1 MVWYKLHEDRW
12 IMIYKIIKLT
22 QCYLKWYRIL
32 DYAIILTWFYSDE
45 VPEIYFIKRLKRKVL
60 SGEGTCKIRG
70 KLRKGRGHNPI
81 IQHSDTTRMEYSFG
95 FIFVGFLLV
104 TGSASPI
111 EHDYCVIGAGPAGLQ
126 IGYFLHKAHRN
137 YVILEKSL
145 SAGRIILI

>member
-1 MVWYKLHEDRW
+1 MLSEVIPNSRLCNHFNLILFRW
-12 IMIYKIIKLT
+12 SAGNL
-22 QCYLKWYRIL
+22 
-32 DYAIILTWFYSDE
+32 FYE
-45 VPEIYFIKRLKRKVL
+45 KVKKGKVL
-60 SGEGTCKIRG
+60 SGEGTCKIKG
-70 KLRKGRGHNPI
+70 KLRKGRGHSPI

-95 FIFVGFLLV
+95 FIFLGFLLV

>member
-1 MVWYKLHEDRW
+1 
-12 IMIYKIIKLT
+12 
-22 QCYLKWYRIL
+22 
-32 DYAIILTWFYSDE
+32 
-45 VPEIYFIKRLKRKVL
+45 
-60 SGEGTCKIRG
+60 
-70 KLRKGRGHNPI
+70 
-81 IQHSDTTRMEYSFG
+81 MEYSFG

>member
-22 QCYLKWYRIL
+22 QCYLKLYWSL
-32 DYAIILTWFYSDE
+32 GYAIILTWYFSDE
-45 VPEIYFIKRLKRKVL
+45 VPEFYIMKQWKKNKVL
-60 SGEGTCKIRG
+60 SKEGTYRG
-70 KLRKGRGHNPI
+70 KPRKKDRGSNPI
-81 IQHSDTTRMEYSFG
+81 IKHSDTTRMEYSFG
-95 FIFVGFLLV
+95 FMFVGFLLV

-126 IGYFLHKAHRN
+126 IGYFLRKAHRN
-137 YVILEKSL
+137 YVILEQSS

>member
-1 MVWYKLHEDRW
+1 MLSEVIPNSRSCNHFNLILFRW
-12 IMIYKIIKLT
+12 SAGNL
-22 QCYLKWYRIL
+22 
-32 DYAIILTWFYSDE
+32 FYE
-45 VPEIYFIKRLKRKVL
+45 KVKERCCL
-60 SGEGTCKIRG
+60 EKEPAKSG
-70 KLRKGRGHNPI
+70 KLRKGRGHIPI

>member
-1 MVWYKLHEDRW
+1 MLSEVIPNSRLCNHFNLILFRW
-12 IMIYKIIKLT
+12 SAGNL
-22 QCYLKWYRIL
+22 
-32 DYAIILTWFYSDE
+32 FYE
-45 VPEIYFIKRLKRKVL
+45 KVKKGKVL
-60 SGEGTCKIRG
+60 SGEGTCKIKG
-70 KLRKGRGHNPI
+70 KLRKGRGHSPI

-145 SAGRIILI
+145 STGRIILI